1 MSEEEKAK
9 PSILISLIRVGVL
22 LGGMAVLAYVF
33 VIRPNMIEMQ
43 FKSKRSELPV
53 NLKAI
58 QTTMLA
64 YKDMDGKYISVKPYP
79 KKVGTEPQV
88 WIEAESGNF
97 QKIGYAPFSQ
107 VYGSYWV
114 EVTET
119 DFTAY
124 GISDIDG
131 DGVYATYVAT
141 SKENPKAL
149 NSAF

>member
-1 MSEEEKAK
+1 MSEEKAK
-9 PSILISLIRVGVL
+9 PSVLVSLIRIVVL
-22 LGGMAVLAYVF
+22 LGGIALLAYVF

-43 FKSKRSELPV
+43 FKAKRSELPV

-58 QTTMLA
+58 QTTMQA
-64 YKDMDGKYISVKPYP
+64 YKDMEGKYIAVQAYP
-79 KKVGTEPQV
+79 KEVGTEPQTWV
-88 WIEAESGNF
+88 EAESGNF

-141 SKENPKAL
+141 SKENPKSL
-149 NSAF
+149 NSAY